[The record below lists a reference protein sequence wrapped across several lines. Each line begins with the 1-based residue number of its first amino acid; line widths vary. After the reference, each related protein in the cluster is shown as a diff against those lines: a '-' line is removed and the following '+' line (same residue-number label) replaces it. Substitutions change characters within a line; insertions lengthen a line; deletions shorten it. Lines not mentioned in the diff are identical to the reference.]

1 MTLLSDQQ
9 KTTLAAIVSAF
20 VAPLSEEDATGVVAE
35 HLKDVQDN
43 SVARTKALEAFAQM
57 PPPDL
62 GVVDTIASKL
72 AFFPADKR
80 NEFLQVLD
88 LLATGW
94 GTYLLTG
101 STRFVPFH
109 DLSLADREH
118 ALLNLSQSRFAL
130 LRSLFRALKAL
141 CRHVTTLWF
150 VLAAELAQAGHRVL
164 VLEQGKFHHPADST
178 FGEMEE
184 YEKQYADSVFLV
196 SEDGSMQMLAGKTW
210 GGGTAVNWYHSVPNQ
225 VLLDGCAKLNFP
237 VHAIPQNTN
246 GHTHSCGFCSLG
258 CPYGE
263 KQGSHVTWLQDAAAA
278 GAKFIAGC
286 KVDKVTY
293 TANVATGV
301 KGTVLD
307 GKVSIVVRAK
317 TVVSACGG
325 VYSPALLL
333 RSGLQN
339 PNIGRNMRLHPVTT
353 IYGFLPTKV
362 VKSWEGSIMTS
373 VTDVVSNVHGNGY
386 NVHNNQVMTWHLLR
400 RQFSWFFAIGRPR
413 VHFELGPKDAKSMVE
428 GMIASAKILLSQ
440 GAIEVNTSHLSVP
453 ALRLDTPEDRA
464 NPVEC
469 ETSQAWFRQ
478 LRATG
483 IPVNSLGIFSA
494 HQMSS
499 CRMAATPAKGAVN
512 SDGETWDVQGLYVA
526 DSSVFPTASGVK

>member
-20 VAPLSEEDATGVVAE
+20 VAPLSEEDAAGVVAE

-109 DLSLADREH
+109 DLALADREH

-141 CRHVTTLWF
+141 SHLCTFAQQVTADTGDTNPYWEPLQYT
-150 VLAAELAQAGHRVL
+150 AAELAQAGYRVL

-184 YEKQYADSVFLV
+184 YEKQYADSVFL
-196 SEDGSMQMLAGKTW
+196 
-210 GGGTAVNWYHSVPNQ
+210 HSVPNQ

-293 TANVATGV
+293 TDNVATGV
-301 KGTVLD
+301 EGTVLD
-307 GKVSIVVRAK
+307 GKVPIVVRAN

-386 NVHNNQVMTWHLLR
+386 NVHNNQVMT
-400 RQFSWFFAIGRPR
+400 S
-413 VHFELGPKDAKSMVE
+413 
-428 GMIASAKILLSQ
+428 
-440 GAIEVNTSHLSVP
+440 
-453 ALRLDTPEDRA
+453 
-464 NPVEC
+464 
-469 ETSQAWFRQ
+469 
-478 LRATG
+478 
-483 IPVNSLGIFSA
+483 
-494 HQMSS
+494 
-499 CRMAATPAKGAVN
+499 
-512 SDGETWDVQGLYVA
+512 
-526 DSSVFPTASGVK
+526 